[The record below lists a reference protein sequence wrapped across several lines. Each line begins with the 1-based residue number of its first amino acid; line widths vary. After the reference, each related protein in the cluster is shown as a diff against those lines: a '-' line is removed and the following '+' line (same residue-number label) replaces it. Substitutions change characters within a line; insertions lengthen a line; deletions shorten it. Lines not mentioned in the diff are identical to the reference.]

1 VHVLYLI
8 DSLAAGGAERSLAA
22 LAPAYAERGLRLTVG
37 YLHERPG
44 VRAELEAAGAAVR
57 PLDGPLGIAG
67 AVRRARRLLAATRP
81 DLVHTTLFEADL
93 VGRVAAGHVP
103 VVSSL
108 VNDAYGATQAGAPGL
123 RRWKLGAARLL
134 DAASARRVVR
144 FHAIS
149 GHVAE
154 LMATRLRVP
163 RERIEVVPRGR
174 DPVALGT
181 RSAAR
186 REAARA
192 ALGLGAGTP
201 LLLAAA
207 RHEHQ
212 KGLDVLLAAFPAV
225 AEGAPGARLA
235 VAGRDGNQT
244 PRLRAAAERTG
255 RGGSVD
261 FLGPRSDVAELLC
274 AADVFVVPSRWE
286 GFGSVLLEAMAL
298 EAPIVASD
306 LPAVREVV
314 GDDTALL
321 VPPDRPDALAA
332 AVAAVVADP
341 AGAARRTGRA
351 RERFLARYTIDR
363 VTDGMAGF
371 YGRALAAA
379 RPEPAPA
386 TVRRRP

>member
-1 VHVLYLI
+1 VRVLYLI

-22 LAPAYAERGLRLTVG
+22 LAPAYAERDLRLTVG

-44 VRAELEAAGAAVR
+44 ARAELEAAGAVAR
-57 PLDGPLGIAG
+57 PLEGPWGLAG
-67 AVRRARRLLAATRP
+67 AVRRARRLLEATRP

-93 VGRVAAGHVP
+93 VGRAAAGHVP
-103 VVSSL
+103 VVTSL
-108 VNDAYGATQAGAPGL
+108 VNDAYGDTQVGAPGMA
-123 RRWKLGAARLL
+123 RWKLGAARLL

-154 LMATRLRVP
+154 LMAARLRLP

-174 DPVALGT
+174 DPAALGV

-192 ALGLGAGTP
+192 ALGVEGGAP

-212 KGLDVLLAAFPAV
+212 KGLDVLLAALPAI
-225 AEGAPGARLA
+225 ARGAPGARLA

-244 PRLRAAAERTG
+244 PRLRAAAERSG
-255 RGGSVD
+255 LGGWVA
-261 FLGPRSDVAELLC
+261 FLGARGDVAELLS

-286 GFGSVLLEAMAL
+286 GFGGVLLEAMAL

-332 AVAAVVADP
+332 AVTAALADP
-341 AGAARRTGRA
+341 AAAARRAGRA
-351 RERFLARYTIDR
+351 RERFLAHFTIDR
-363 VTDGMAGF
+363 VADGMAGF
-371 YGRALAAA
+371 YRRALAASRA
-379 RPEPAPA
+379 RPAPA
-386 TVRRRP
+386 AAGRRP

>member
-1 VHVLYLI
+1 M
-8 DSLAAGGAERSLAA
+8 
-22 LAPAYAERGLRLTVG
+22 
-37 YLHERPG
+37 
-44 VRAELEAAGAAVR
+44 
-57 PLDGPLGIAG
+57 
-67 AVRRARRLLAATRP
+67 
-81 DLVHTTLFEADL
+81 
-93 VGRVAAGHVP
+93 
-103 VVSSL
+103 
-108 VNDAYGATQAGAPGL
+108 
-123 RRWKLGAARLL
+123 
-134 DAASARRVVR
+134 VR

-154 LMATRLRVP
+154 LMAARLRVP

-174 DPVALGT
+174 DPAALGA
-181 RSAAR
+181 RSTAR

-212 KGLDVLLAAFPAV
+212 KGLDVLLAAFLAV

-244 PRLRAAAERTG
+244 PRLRAAVERSG
-255 RGGSVD
+255 RGNSIRL
-261 FLGPRSDVAELLC
+261 LGPRSDVAELLC

-314 GDDTALL
+314 GDDSAALL

-332 AVAAVVADP
+332 AVTAALADP
-341 AGAARRTGRA
+341 AGAARRAGRA

-363 VTDGMAGF
+363 VADGMAGF
-371 YGRALAAA
+371 YGRALAAG
-379 RPEPAPA
+379 RPGPAPA
-386 TVRRRP
+386 TVGRRP